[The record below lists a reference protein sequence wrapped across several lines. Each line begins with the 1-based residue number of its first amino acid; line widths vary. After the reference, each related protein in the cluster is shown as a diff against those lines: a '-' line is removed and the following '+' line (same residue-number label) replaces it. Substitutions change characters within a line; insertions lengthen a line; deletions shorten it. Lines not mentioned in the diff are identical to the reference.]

1 MTANISEHLKKIEW
15 PEQSAWEGVF
25 HAIDRAIA
33 ARFLTRRVPATASQP
48 RLLNLGCGPVRYPE
62 WVNADFYTFGWILH
76 GFSRPEWVMDAT
88 KPWKCPDNY
97 WDGIFTEH
105 VLEHLSYKDAI
116 FAIGECYGTL
126 KPGAWLRISVPDI
139 DKFIGFEHLKD
150 KYQRRPVAVSV
161 AAQHFEHRSVW
172 DVSLMMEVVA
182 ECGFTNIREIEF
194 GCGTDEKLIKDQ
206 EVRREESLYVEAQ
219 KPNKEG

>member
-1 MTANISEHLKKIEW
+1 
-15 PEQSAWEGVF
+15 
-25 HAIDRAIA
+25 
-33 ARFLTRRVPATASQP
+33 
-48 RLLNLGCGPVRYPE
+48 LLNLGCGPVRYPE
-62 WVNADFYTFGWILH
+62 LVNADFYTFGWILL
-76 GFSRPEWVMDAT
+76 GFSRPPEWVMDAT

-116 FAIGECYGTL
+116 FAIGECYRTL

-172 DVSLMMEVVA
+172 DVSLMMEVAA

-206 EVRREESLYVEAQ
+206 EERREESLYVEAQ

>member
-15 PEQSAWEGVF
+15 PEQSVWEGVF

-62 WVNADFYTFGWILH
+62 WV
-76 GFSRPEWVMDAT
+76 MDAT

-116 FAIGECYGTL
+116 FAIGECYRTL

-206 EVRREESLYVEAQ
+206 EVRRDESLYVEAQ